1 VSDQHHTDPPP
12 PDPAPPGAAVQVLAH
27 LVRLDETGRLAL
39 LAVHGAYTLAI
50 GVAMYLD
57 DPATFT
63 SASFVWMR
71 FIPGHSTTVAALVAT
86 GGALILGGLLVRR
99 HRPTQAAGLALI
111 AGWDILMGIGFQ
123 RSRAAWEPSP
133 ETPYPPALYPV
144 PLYMHLATVMI
155 IHLVLLVAFARIRR
169 AAAHLA

>member
-39 LAVHGAYTLAI
+39 LAVHGAYT
-50 GVAMYLD
+50 
-57 DPATFT
+57 
-63 SASFVWMR
+63 
-71 FIPGHSTTVAALVAT
+71 
-86 GGALILGGLLVRR
+86 
-99 HRPTQAAGLALI
+99 LALI